1 MPNKK
6 FLRRNTNE
14 YLKLGKKRKKI
25 QKWRRPRGRDNK
37 MRLKTK
43 GHPSV
48 VKVGYKQNKLH
59 RGKIHGKELKIIRTI
74 SDLNEINGKTLQL
87 GKIGRRN
94 KITIAKV
101 AIEKNAKFINFDPEK
116 FVTDNSKENEPLKK
130 VPKDENKHSKTKENE
145 NKVGERK

>member
-14 YLKLGKKRKKI
+14 YLKLGKKRKKA

-43 GHPSV
+43 GHPLV

-59 RGKIHGKELKIIRTI
+59 RGKVNGKDLKIIMTI
-74 SDLNEINGKTLQL
+74 NDLNEIRGKTLQL
-87 GKIGRRN
+87 GKIVMKK
-94 KITIAKV
+94 KIAIAKIAV
-101 AIEKNAKFINFDPEK
+101 EKNIDFINFNPKKTLESVKAKEK
-116 FVTDNSKENEPLKK
+116 K
-130 VPKDENKHSKTKENE
+130 
-145 NKVGERK
+145 